1 MTADLIARADRLKV
15 IGRAGTGVDNVD
27 MDAAT
32 KRGIIVANAP
42 ESNSIAAA
50 EHTLAL
56 ALALC
61 RNVPQAHSSLVA
73 GEWAR
78 SRYGGNELYGK
89 TLGVVGFGRIGQ
101 LVAKRAQAFDM
112 DVVAFDKFVTPE
124 RFRELGVEGA
134 ETISELYGRADL
146 ITLHVPKTPETEGM
160 IDDEAIAQMREG
172 TRLVNCAR
180 GPLVDLDAV
189 QRGLE
194 SGRLAG
200 VALDVFPEE
209 PFTEHPLFERDD
221 VVLTPHL
228 GASTAEAQDRAGVD
242 TAGQVRAALT
252 GGVVTNAVNIAA
264 VRPEAMEALAPFV
277 PLCEKLGRLAQGLG
291 SGAVDRVEVAFHGRI
306 AEHDTRL
313 LGIAV
318 LVGILSGHTEEPVN
332 LVNAPAMAED
342 RGIELTERKESA
354 SEDFTELVT
363 VRIGDVDVAGTGV
376 GPRNVPYLVGVWGQ
390 SFYMPFADHLAI
402 FRYADQPGMIGRV
415 GTAFGEHGREHR
427 LGRRR
432 RRGERRRRGGDG
444 ADHRRA
450 RARRGDRRDRRR
462 RRLLRSAAPSRS
474 GRSPGRPEPRA
485 WVGLHRQPGGIERR
499 VAAPE
504 PHHSDDLA
512 VSNGPKRGIRPLD
525 LDPTRA
531 SAPSG
536 GRDRNDLFARIDELV
551 AMVLDL
557 VPRLIPL
564 SEEALQAL
572 MASVDTPCRETR
584 ERSSRHI
591 PLDLWVVEVEDGCGV
606 TPSYRVVETA
616 HDLNVCQRHS
626 LQVSLVGAAKET
638 QLQTGPS
645 RRSRSA
651 TRSPKLITAIA
662 AGSTS
667 IVFEGRRSITPIP
680 QSVASTPT
688 PRSGRVARRCA
699 IAFHASPHQ
708 SPLPASAGSG
718 LADAALGGSQSW
730 TMTTPPTARCSRA
743 CSTSRS
749 VCWKPWSPSTKT
761 TSKHS
766 AAGSAAKYAS
776 LVARTIR
783 PRSSVFGCASHFQRG
798 IRGRGST
805 ATLRMARTCRK
816 TTPVLTPISR

>member
-1 MTADLIARADRLKV
+1 MSSERTLTDPVPRVLVKEKIADAGVDLLRDEFDVELGLDWDADELERRLGDFDAILIRSATKMTADLIARADNLKV

-27 MDAAT
+27 MAAAT

-101 LVAKRAQAFDM
+101 LVAKRAQAFEM

-124 RFRELGVEGA
+124 RFRELGIEGVD
-134 ETISELYGRADL
+134 SLDDLYARADL
-146 ITLHVPKTPETEGM
+146 ITLHVPKTPETTGM
-160 IDDEAIAQMREG
+160 IDDGAIAKMRSG
-172 TRLVNCAR
+172 ARIVNCAR

-194 SGRLAG
+194 SGHLSG

-221 VVLTPHL
+221 VVVTPHL

-291 SGAVDRVEVAFHGRI
+291 GGGGLDRVEVCFRGRI

-342 RGIELTERKESA
+342 RGIELIERKEQA

-363 VRIGDVDVAGTGV
+363 VSIGEVEVAGTGV
-376 GPRNVPYLVGVWGQ
+376 GPRNIPYLVGVWGQ

-415 GTAFGEHGREHR
+415 GTAFGQHGVNIDSAAVGAEAS
-427 LGRRR
+427 
-432 RRGERRRRGGDG
+432 GDG
-444 ADHRRA
+444 EAVMALTTDA
-450 RARRGDRRDRRR
+450 AVPGAVIDEIASGD
-462 RRLLRSAAPSRS
+462 AFTV
-474 GRSPGRPEPRA
+474 GR
-485 WVGLHRQPGGIERR
+485 
-499 VAAPE
+499 
-504 PHHSDDLA
+504 A
-512 VSNGPKRGIRPLD
+512 VSL
-525 LDPTRA
+525 
-531 SAPSG
+531 
-536 GRDRNDLFARIDELV
+536 
-551 AMVLDL
+551 
-557 VPRLIPL
+557 
-564 SEEALQAL
+564 
-572 MASVDTPCRETR
+572 
-584 ERSSRHI
+584 
-591 PLDLWVVEVEDGCGV
+591 
-606 TPSYRVVETA
+606 
-616 HDLNVCQRHS
+616 
-626 LQVSLVGAAKET
+626 
-638 QLQTGPS
+638 
-645 RRSRSA
+645 
-651 TRSPKLITAIA
+651 
-662 AGSTS
+662 
-667 IVFEGRRSITPIP
+667 
-680 QSVASTPT
+680 
-688 PRSGRVARRCA
+688 
-699 IAFHASPHQ
+699 
-708 SPLPASAGSG
+708 
-718 LADAALGGSQSW
+718 
-730 TMTTPPTARCSRA
+730 
-743 CSTSRS
+743 
-749 VCWKPWSPSTKT
+749 
-761 TSKHS
+761 
-766 AAGSAAKYAS
+766 
-776 LVARTIR
+776 
-783 PRSSVFGCASHFQRG
+783 
-798 IRGRGST
+798 
-805 ATLRMARTCRK
+805 
-816 TTPVLTPISR
+816 